1 MSTFG
6 SSTPIL
12 FLHGAWHGSWCWAEV
27 LARVTGAGARALAVD
42 MAGHGLRARH
52 PAALT
57 RRPFDASL
65 LASEPSPVADV
76 GLDQAGEL
84 LVSQIEQLGAGD
96 PVIVVAHSAGGAVL
110 TWAAQ
115 QATALVAHA
124 VYLTAFMPASGVP
137 FRLTPGCPSTRAA
150 WYGPWRW
157 PTPPPSG
164 RCAWTSPPPT
174 PVPAAAA

>member
-1 MSTFG
+1 
-6 SSTPIL
+6 
-12 FLHGAWHGSWCWAEV
+12 
-27 LARVTGAGARALAVD
+27 VTGAGTRALAVD

-110 TWAAQ
+110 TRAAP
-115 QATALVAHA
+115 QATALVAHES
-124 VYLTAFMPASGVP
+124 VIGKLNSRNETG
-137 FRLTPGCPSTRAA
+137 RA
-150 WYGPWRW
+150 R
-157 PTPPPSG
+157 
-164 RCAWTSPPPT
+164 
-174 PVPAAAA
+174 